1 MYSELAA
8 KVQEVSSSGQPIP
21 QWVFDYGDL
30 GGQADFKAS
39 MAKVMQRWIIPHV
52 NPDNL
57 RFQAGAGSILDC
69 LAFCL
74 ANPDDGVLVAGPNYP
89 AFTSD
94 FGLKSHV
101 RLHVAGT
108 RASNNYEPTV
118 QELDDAFD
126 RSMAAGNP
134 PKILIIC
141 QPNNPTG
148 AIYSPESM
156 RLQIKWALE
165 KGLHVVSD
173 EIYALSVFPGQATT
187 SAAQIMSEINIDE
200 EKYLGDRVHVVAG
213 LSKDWGMSGFRVGS
227 LFTHNKKVLQIVNIL
242 EYYQAVSQ
250 YTQHTL
256 TAIFE
261 DDAWVDWYIRENQRR
276 LAATFDALEEAL
288 SLIGAPLFKS
298 KGALFAWA
306 DFSSFLQEGQTE
318 KELWLE
324 LFKDAKVMFTT
335 GESCRGEKP
344 GLFRVVYTWPEGGVE
359 AMRELGQS
367 LVTWWWKNERTLN

>member
-1 MYSELAA
+1 MPPKYDSIPVSSQGKTLGKGDGSETGASNYKSKLFVASLIAICAVVTLLVVPSSTTSLMPTAHPALLSSLSERAQEIKPDRDDLAMFSAGLMDPYHPTENQDGYLLMLVAENKLMYSELAA
-8 KVQEVSSSGQPIP
+8 KVQEVSSSDQPMP

-39 MAKVMQRWIIPHV
+39 VAKVMQRWIIPHV

-94 FGLKSHV
+94 FGLKSKV

-118 QELDDAFD
+118 QELDEAFEL
-126 RSMAAGNP
+126 SIAAGNP

-173 EIYALSVFPGQATT
+173 EIYALSVFPGEATT

-227 LFTHNKKVLQIVNIL
+227 LFTHNERLLQTVHVL
-242 EYYQAVSQ
+242 EYY
-250 YTQHTL
+250 
-256 TAIFE
+256 
-261 DDAWVDWYIRENQRR
+261 
-276 LAATFDALEEAL
+276 
-288 SLIGAPLFKS
+288 
-298 KGALFAWA
+298 
-306 DFSSFLQEGQTE
+306 
-318 KELWLE
+318 
-324 LFKDAKVMFTT
+324 
-335 GESCRGEKP
+335 
-344 GLFRVVYTWPEGGVE
+344 
-359 AMRELGQS
+359 
-367 LVTWWWKNERTLN
+367 